1 MARTYSTSELKTRF
15 GEVMRR
21 VRAGER
27 VVVTSRGKEVAEI
40 RAIEQRGSVE
50 DRVRR
55 LAERGIVVPAGGKR
69 GPWKPV
75 ARRPGALQR
84 FLAERD

>member
-1 MARTYSTSELKTRF
+1 MAKTYSTREAKTKF
-15 GEVMRR
+15 GEVIRR

-40 RAIEQRGSVE
+40 RAIEARGHLD

-55 LAERGIVVPAGGKR
+55 LADQGVLVAAGGKR
-69 GPWKPV
+69 GPWTSI

-84 FLAERD
+84 FLAERE